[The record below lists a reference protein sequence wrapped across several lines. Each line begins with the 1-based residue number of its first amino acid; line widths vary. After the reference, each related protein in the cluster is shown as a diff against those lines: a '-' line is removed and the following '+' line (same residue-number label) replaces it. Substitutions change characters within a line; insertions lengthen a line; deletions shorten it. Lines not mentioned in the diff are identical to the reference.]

1 MPIFDWFHVQNQE
14 KMVKG
19 TITTM
24 VTRLFPWSFD
34 CATAQE
40 LDNSINVFRARE
52 TETWRIVALKKVGFE
67 KFELESVYMAKDFK
81 LREPESSELRSYVS
95 NVFPYAMPMTKKSEF
110 FEDKLE
116 KMKLRQDYR
125 SL

>member
-1 MPIFDWFHVQNQE
+1 
-14 KMVKG
+14 MVKG

-52 TETWRIVALKKVGFE
+52 TETWRICVHGKRLCDTF
-67 KFELESVYMAKDFK
+67 
-81 LREPESSELRSYVS
+81 
-95 NVFPYAMPMTKKSEF
+95 
-110 FEDKLE
+110 
-116 KMKLRQDYR
+116 
-125 SL
+125 